1 MNISTRLASRYVF
14 GKKSTNV
21 INIITAIAVFGIA
34 VGTAALILV
43 LSVFNGF
50 EDLISGLFHKFNP
63 DLKVMPASGKTFPE
77 DTLLLSNI
85 SRTPGVA
92 HVSRTL
98 EELALLEYNTS
109 QTFANIKGVDNQ
121 FDKVSD
127 IANSII
133 EGEYLLGGSDS
144 IPAIYPGVGVA
155 QRLAVNI
162 DDFLSRVQLYVPKK
176 HTGSP
181 LETPF
186 TVKSMVPEGIFA
198 IQQEFDQE
206 YALISLADARQ
217 IFGYTDALSALEI
230 KLDSTASL
238 PKIQEHISRLAGD
251 KYVVKNRFQQD
262 EAFLKLMNIE
272 KWMSYAIVCL
282 TLLLVAFNMV
292 GALWIIVLDKRRDI
306 ALLKAMGLNEAR
318 TFQIFLRS
326 GILLSVLGMAG
337 GFIIALILYYLQE
350 HYALVKIP
358 DGFVVNR
365 YPVSIRWMDF
375 VVVGLTVLVIGL
387 LSSIPAANKARYIA
401 TTIIND

>member
-1 MNISTRLASRYVF
+1 M
-14 GKKSTNV
+14 
-21 INIITAIAVFGIA
+21 
-34 VGTAALILV
+34 
-43 LSVFNGF
+43 
-50 EDLISGLFHKFNP
+50 
-63 DLKVMPASGKTFPE
+63 
-77 DTLLLSNI
+77 
-85 SRTPGVA
+85 
-92 HVSRTL
+92 
-98 EELALLEYNTS
+98 
-109 QTFANIKGVDNQ
+109 
-121 FDKVSD
+121 
-127 IANSII
+127 
-133 EGEYLLGGSDS
+133 GSEMCIRDS
-144 IPAIYPGVGVA
+144 
-155 QRLAVNI
+155 
-162 DDFLSRVQLYVPKK
+162 
-176 HTGSP
+176 
-181 LETPF
+181 
-186 TVKSMVPEGIFA
+186 
-198 IQQEFDQE
+198 
-206 YALISLADARQ
+206 
-217 IFGYTDALSALEI
+217 GYTDALSALEI

-238 PKIQEHISRLAGD
+238 HKIQEHISRLAGD